1 MKKVIIALFSLSV
14 ILTGCSA
21 QSGSTSNSKYG
32 EQAIQM
38 EKVTNKDNSNLEQNK
53 DRQAIR
59 KLNKQQNYGMVHKD
73 VKLLR
78 QITSKNA
85 KFIHMD
91 GVVQSRNSWI
101 NSVKTGFMTY
111 YSGKTKSMAIEL
123 RGNTAK
129 VIVHNEVTA
138 RINGTRGTW
147 TLRSENNLRKVKGNW
162 IITRSQSFS
171 E

>member
-1 MKKVIIALFSLSV
+1 MKKTMIVLFGLSIVLSGLSV
-14 ILTGCSA
+14 QSENDVNA
-21 QSGSTSNSKYG
+21 QSNESLIKIEKIKSSNDKSSQQK
-32 EQAIQM
+32 
-38 EKVTNKDNSNLEQNK
+38 K

-59 KLNKQQNYGMVHKD
+59 RLNKQQNYGMVHKD

-91 GVVQSRNSWI
+91 GVVQSRDSWI
-101 NSVKTGFMTY
+101 NSVKTGSMRY
-111 YSGKTKSMAIEL
+111 YSGKTKSMKINL
-123 RGNTAK
+123 HGNTAK

-138 RINGTRGTW
+138 RINGSRGTW
-147 TLRSENNLRKVKGNW
+147 TLRSENNLKKINGNW
-162 IITRSQSFS
+162 IITRSQAFS